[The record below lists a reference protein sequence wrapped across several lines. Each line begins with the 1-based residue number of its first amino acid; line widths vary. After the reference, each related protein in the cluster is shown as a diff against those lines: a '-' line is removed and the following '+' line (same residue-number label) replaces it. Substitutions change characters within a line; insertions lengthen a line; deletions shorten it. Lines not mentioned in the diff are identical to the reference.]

1 MTLTRPAGALAA
13 LAASEAAA
21 APTLDDRIQS
31 VFGPVAD
38 TLSGFVFV
46 EVPLPG
52 GLSAPLIVLWLAAAA
67 CLFTVYF
74 RFINVRGFAHG
85 FLVLSK
91 EAVFTYKVDNLY
103 APQHEASI
111 RWNDE
116 TVGIKWPIDPKDV
129 VTSEKDLKGKSFAE
143 ADVFE

>member
-1 MTLTRPAGALAA
+1 MENPDGRIPDLFGLVAHLGPRCRWAEPVARPEVISCGSLFRDAIAVVAGLAGATQLAEGRA
-13 LAASEAAA
+13 EGRLV
-21 APTLDDRIQS
+21 TRICNRDQL
-31 VFGPVAD
+31 G
-38 TLSGFVFV
+38 
-46 EVPLPG
+46 
-52 GLSAPLIVLWLAAAA
+52 
-67 CLFTVYF
+67 
-74 RFINVRGFAHG
+74 RGFAHG